1 MFDIELDDLVDMM
14 VHRCCYCE
22 FIKAGMCSQKD
33 GCYQGI
39 KKFLVKE
46 FGKDEVCDEDKDE

>member
-1 MFDIELDDLVDMM
+1 MTINIELDSLVDMM

-46 FGKDEVCDEDKDE
+46 FGKDEE